1 MKKLAAQSSYS
12 KTKKEH
18 FLNPCRQS
26 ITQYNQRANGEPY
39 HQNIDIWQ
47 HRVSKLQSEN
57 FIIRRNFKLQIL
69 NLTKMGIYRY
79 SF

>member
-39 HQNIDIWQ
+39 HQNID
-47 HRVSKLQSEN
+47 
-57 FIIRRNFKLQIL
+57 FKPNKDGNLSIQF
-69 NLTKMGIYRY
+69 LTKPLLL
-79 SF
+79 